1 MLLQLS
7 HFFRI
12 IIIGQLHILAVKQS
26 FLFALNVVSVHISSN
41 SVRELHVLF
50 VQGHSLGVDAAKVG
64 VLKHAHHVG
73 FGGFLKGGQGVGGE
87 SEVGVDDLCNL
98 ADKSREWRSREDE
111 LVSLLVL
118 LDLSKGHGAR
128 LESDLSLLTVLA
140 GGGFLG
146 LGLHVLLGLGGDLV

>member
-12 IIIGQLHILAVKQS
+12 IIIGQLHILAVEQS
-26 FLFALNVVSVHISSN
+26 FFFALYVVSVIFSSN

-64 VLKHAHHVG
+64 VLEHADQVG
-73 FGGFLKGGQGVGGE
+73 FGGLLKGGQGVGGE
-87 SEVGVDDLCNL
+87 SEVGVDFLCYF
-98 ADKSREWRSREDE
+98 ADKSREWRSGEDE

-118 LDLSKGHGAR
+118 FDLSKGNGSR
-128 LESDLSLLTVLA
+128 LEPDLSLLTVLA
-140 GGGFLG
+140 GGGLLG
-146 LGLHVLLGLGGDLV
+146 LGLHVLLGLGGNLV